1 MKKHAKKSR
10 HLQAVNPPATA
21 SVEIP
26 LPLLGAFVGIE
37 RSYFDLCIR
46 AGQQVLDAMMEQDR
60 EELCGPRWHRDLDRQ
75 AGRAGTTPSEV
86 TLGGR
91 RVRMR
96 RPRVRSRAGRELDL
110 PSFAFAAHRDPL
122 DAHALNAIACGI
134 STRKYAR
141 SLDPLPEDVEARATS
156 KSSVSR
162 RYVALTTTQVT
173 TWLTTPL
180 GDRHVP
186 IVLIDGVVLGDH
198 TVVIALGID
207 IEGKKQVLGLREGH
221 TETTAVVTGLLQ
233 DLVARGLD
241 PTRARLFVIDGA
253 RALSSAI
260 GHVFGSLAAIQRCQ
274 IHKRRNILGH
284 LPEHMHASVRS
295 VLRDAWE
302 TTDAALATRR
312 LERLAASLE
321 TAHPGAAA
329 AVREGLDDTL
339 TLQRLGVSGA
349 LYQKLRST
357 NAIENLNSGIATYA
371 RNVKRWRGGS
381 MVVRWVSA
389 AIVEAEKKFRRVHGW
404 LDLNTLVAALSDL
417 EPDEHQEASTE
428 RIA

>member
-1 MKKHAKKSR
+1 MRKHAKKSR
-10 HLQAVNPPATA
+10 HLQAVQRAARAT
-21 SVEIP
+21 VEIP

-37 RSYFDLCIR
+37 RSYFDLCIH
-46 AGQQVLDAMMEQDR
+46 AGQQVLDAMMEHDR
-60 EELCGPRWHRDLDRQ
+60 EELCGPRWQRDPDRQ

-91 RVRMR
+91 RIRMT
-96 RPRVRSRAGRELDL
+96 RPRVRSRARRELDL
-110 PSFAFAAHRDPL
+110 PSFAFAAQRDPL

-141 SLDPLPEDVEARATS
+141 SLDPLPEDVGERATS
-156 KSSVSR
+156 KSAVSR
-162 RYVALTTTQVT
+162 RYVALTTKQLT

-180 GDRHVP
+180 GDRHFP
-186 IVLIDGVVLGDH
+186 IVLIDGIVLSDH

-207 IEGKKQVLGLREGH
+207 IAGKKQILGLREGH
-221 TETTAVVTGLLQ
+221 TETTAVATALLQ

-241 PTRARLFVIDGA
+241 PARARLFVIDGA

-260 GHVFGSLAAIQRCQ
+260 GKVFGALAVTQRCQ

-284 LPEHMHASVRS
+284 LPEHMHANVAS
-295 VLRDAWE
+295 VLRDAWD
-302 TTDAALATRR
+302 TADVALATRR
-312 LERLAASLE
+312 LTRLAASLE
-321 TAHPGAAA
+321 TDHPGAAA
-329 AVREGLDDTL
+329 SVREGLDDTL
-339 TLQRLGVSGA
+339 TLQRLGVTGA

-357 NAIENLNSGIATYA
+357 NAIENLNSGIVTYA

-389 AIVEAEKKFRRVHGW
+389 AVVEAEKKFRRVHGW
-404 LDLNTLVAALSDL
+404 RNLKTLVTALSEL
-417 EPDEHQEASTE
+417 ERNDNEEVPAE